1 MKINRGLLNWG
12 VFLIVLAAVP
22 LAVQLGYLSA
32 ADARSLLQWWPLL
45 LIAIGIGLLLRFTP
59 VAALGGVL
67 TAATFGLLVGALLA
81 GGVGGVSTACGAGD
95 PAAGSLETHSGTFD
109 GASARLDL
117 ELTCVDLELDR
128 QPGTEW
134 TANVRQAGGRPPS
147 IEAGRD
153 QLTLK
158 SDGGVFL
165 GGSRRYWAVV
175 VPQTPDLSLGMT
187 LNASAARID
196 LGGGQLSNV
205 GATLNASDMHMD
217 LGGALA
223 DGASLGFTFNASSA
237 SLSLPATSL
246 TGGMTLNAAS
256 LTLCT
261 PPDAG
266 VGIRYNGTLS
276 SNNFAAAGLTA
287 NGDLWQTPGYD
298 GATVR
303 AELSISSNVSSI
315 TLHRTGGC
323 P

>member
-1 MKINRGLLNWG
+1 VRFNRGLLNWG

-32 ADARSLLQWWPLL
+32 ADARALLQWWPLL
-45 LIAIGIGLLLRFTP
+45 LITIGIGLLLRFTP
-59 VAALGGVL
+59 FDALGGVL
-67 TAATFGLLVGALLA
+67 TAATVGLLLGALLA
-81 GGVGGVSTACGAGD
+81 GGVGAVSTACGPGN
-95 PAAGSLETHSGTFD
+95 PAAGSLETRSGTFA
-109 GASARLDL
+109 GESAQVDL

-134 TANVRQAGGRPPS
+134 TVSTRQSGGSSPT
-147 IEAGRD
+147 IEASPDR
-153 QLTLK
+153 LTLK
-158 SDGGVFL
+158 TDAGPFF
-165 GGSRRYWAVV
+165 GGSGRNWDVI
-175 VPQTPDLSLGMT
+175 VPQAPDLSLGLT

-196 LGGGQLSNV
+196 LGGGELSSV

-223 DGASLGFTFNASSA
+223 DGASLGFTLNAASA

-246 TGGMTLNAAS
+246 TGSMTLNAAS

-266 VGIRYNGTLS
+266 LRIRYNSTLS
-276 SNNFAAAGLTA
+276 SENFAAAGLTA
-287 NGDLWQTPGYD
+287 SGEVWQTPGYEQ
-298 GATVR
+298 ATVR
-303 AELSISSNVSSI
+303 DELSISSNVSSI